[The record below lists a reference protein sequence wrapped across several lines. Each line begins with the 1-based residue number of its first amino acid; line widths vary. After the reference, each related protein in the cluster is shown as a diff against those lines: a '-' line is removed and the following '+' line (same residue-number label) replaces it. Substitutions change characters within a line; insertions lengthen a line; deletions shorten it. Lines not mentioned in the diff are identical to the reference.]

1 MKVCI
6 ILPKGLPVPA
16 TKGGAI
22 ETLIHDIVICN
33 EKYNKLDI
41 TVVSTYEASSYEE
54 SKEFK
59 NTKFIYI
66 DTSKLSYKV
75 KALKVRIANLFGKH
89 LNTYNECVLD
99 EIKNEKYDYIIVED
113 GAYHSFKSYLK
124 YFKNEQMILHF
135 HHNGESDKYTDE
147 TFSRFIGVSSFVT
160 NTFKKTSSIKN
171 CEVLKNGIKIDKFK
185 QKVTIKEK
193 EEIRKKLGFSKDDFV
208 VIFCGRLIPE
218 KGVLELIKAINMI
231 DNEHIKLMIVG
242 SINFGAAAQSEYL
255 SKIEG
260 EVNKSNGRIK
270 ATGFVPNNEVY
281 KYYKTASIGVVPSVW
296 EDAAPL
302 VTVEIM
308 ASGLPLII
316 TKTGGAPEY
325 ASKDTIIV
333 PKDDKIPYHLKEAI
347 ENLYKNSKLRDKM
360 SEEGIKKSE
369 EFTTENF
376 YFDFVNLFLKK

>member
-22 ETLIHDIVICN
+22 ETLMHDIASCN
-33 EKYNKLDI
+33 EVYNKLDI
-41 TVVSTYEASSYEE
+41 TIVSTYEVKAYEE
-54 SKEFK
+54 SKKFK

-66 DTSKLSYKV
+66 NTSTLLYKL
-75 KALKVRIANLFGKH
+75 KALKVRVANLFGKH

-99 EIKNEKYDYIIVED
+99 EIKSDKYDYIIVED
-113 GAYHSFKSYLK
+113 GAFHSFRSYLK
-124 YFKNEQMILHF
+124 YFRKEQMILHF

-147 TFSRFIGVSSFVT
+147 TFSRFVGVSGFVT
-160 NTFKKTSSIKN
+160 DTFRNSSTIKK
-171 CEVLKNGIKIDKFK
+171 CEVLKNGINLDKFK
-185 QKVTIKEK
+185 KDVSTKEK
-193 EEIRKKLGFSKDDFV
+193 EEIRKKLGFTKDDFV

-242 SINFGAAAQSEYL
+242 SINFGNKAKSEYL
-255 SKIEG
+255 NKIE
-260 EVNKSNGRIK
+260 EEINKTNRIK
-270 ATGFVPNNEVY
+270 ATGFVLNNEIY
-281 KYYKTASIGVVPSVW
+281 KYYKSADIGVVPSVW

-333 PKDDKIPYHLKEAI
+333 PKDDRIPSHLKEAI
-347 ENLYKNSKLRDKM
+347 LKLYKDSKLRNQM
-360 SEEGIKKSE
+360 SKEGIKKSE

>member
-22 ETLIHDIVICN
+22 ETLMHDIALCN

-41 TVVSTYEASSYEE
+41 TIVSTYEVKAYEE
-54 SKEFK
+54 SKKFK

-99 EIKNEKYDYIIVED
+99 EIKNDKYDYVMVED
-113 GAYHSFKSYLK
+113 GAFHSFRSYLK
-124 YFKNEQMILHF
+124 YFKKEQMVLHF

-147 TFSRFIGVSSFVT
+147 TFSRFVGVSGFVT
-160 NTFKKTSSIKN
+160 NTFKNSSSIKN
-171 CEVLKNGIKIDKFK
+171 CEVLKNGIKLDKFK
-185 QKVTIKEK
+185 KDITAKEK
-193 EEIRKKLGFSKDDFV
+193 EKIRKSLGFTKDDFV

-218 KGVLELIKAINMI
+218 KGVLELINAINMI
-231 DNEHIKLMIVG
+231 DDEHIKLMIVG
-242 SINFGAAAQSEYL
+242 SINFGNKAKSEYL
-255 SKIEG
+255 NKLEEEI
-260 EVNKSNGRIK
+260 NKSNKIK
-270 ATGFVPNNEVY
+270 ATGFVLNNEIY
-281 KYYKTASIGVVPSVW
+281 KYYKSADIGVVPSVW

-325 ASKDTIIV
+325 ATEDTIV
-333 PKDDKIPYHLKEAI
+333 VAKDDFISTNIKNAI
-347 ENLYKNSKLRDKM
+347 EKLYSDSDLRGKM
-360 SEEGIKKSE
+360 SEAGLKKSK
-369 EFTTENF
+369 EFTLENF
-376 YFDFVNLFLKK
+376 YHNLIKILEK